1 MVFALDRV
9 RWRQRS
15 RITWLK
21 EGDANTKLF
30 HLRANGRRRKNHIPT
45 LKNVTETV
53 SKHEEKAEI
62 LLQHFTKLMGTNTP
76 ASTDLNWEI
85 LNLPTAELSHLDAP
99 FLMDELKAAVDGMH
113 GEKAPGPDGFTGDF
127 FKISV

>member
-1 MVFALDRV
+1 V

-21 EGDANTKLF
+21 EGDANTKFF

-45 LKNVTETV
+45 LKNATETV
-53 SKHEEKAEI
+53 SKHEEKADI

-76 ASTDLNWEI
+76 ASTDLNWES

-99 FLMDELKAAVDGMH
+99 FLMDELRAAIDGMP
-113 GEKAPGPDGFTGDF
+113 GEKAPGPDGFTGEF
-127 FKISV
+127 FKK